1 LTKLY
6 DGMIEHLDD
15 MWGDEEFTES
25 GSDFTDEIM
34 EIISE
39 DPLGNEVE
47 EDEGGWE
54 DILEDDEATMD
65 VDHTESQNSKHPP
78 SSTTSTA
85 VATPARSSTP
95 QPPLLT
101 PSISHSHHA
110 SSGATESSAPQNQPS
125 EMPYDRFKVLP
136 SAPEDHAFRAAP
148 PGQPSRNF
156 MTRLNKE
163 YRVLGSSLPGQ
174 SHTLFHLN
182 TSHSL
187 Q

>member
-1 LTKLY
+1 
-6 DGMIEHLDD
+6 MIEHLDD
-15 MWGDEEFTES
+15 LWGDEEFTES

-39 DPLGNEVE
+39 DPLGDQVE

-54 DILEDDEATMD
+54 DILEDDKATMD
-65 VDHTESQNSKHPP
+65 VDQTESRDSIHPP

-85 VATPARSSTP
+85 VATPARLSTP

-101 PSISHSHHA
+101 
-110 SSGATESSAPQNQPS
+110 ESSIPQNQSS
-125 EMPYDRFKVLP
+125 EMPYDRFMVLS
-136 SAPEDHAFRAAP
+136 SAPEDHAFRAASP
-148 PGQPSRNF
+148 EQPSRNF

-174 SHTLFHLN
+174 SRTLPHSN
-182 TSHSL
+182 TS
-187 Q
+187 